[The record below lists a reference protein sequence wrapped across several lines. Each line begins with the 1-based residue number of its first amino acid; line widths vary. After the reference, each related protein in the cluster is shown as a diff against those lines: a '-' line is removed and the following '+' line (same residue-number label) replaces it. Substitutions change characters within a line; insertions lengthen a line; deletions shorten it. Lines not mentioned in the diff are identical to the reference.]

1 MLTFSQGRVNTPLQ
15 HNSRQCLV
23 SPPPLLCPRR
33 IVLVCAKRSLY
44 AAFSVLPYGD
54 SSSQLRYMTILTVPS
69 FSFMICHLVFIRR
82 HRVRV
87 ASRRPRLILCDSPIF
102 CLKQR
107 PEAGGPE
114 TEAVVRGGH
123 RPPALSGGHGAGLLR
138 EGKLSAW
145 SRAQDQDGRLWVGGR
160 EGVVLSIF
168 PWTQWQIMH

>member
-1 MLTFSQGRVNTPLQ
+1 MS
-15 HNSRQCLV
+15 
-23 SPPPLLCPRR
+23 RR

-54 SSSQLRYMTILTVPS
+54 SSSQLRYITILTVPS
-69 FSFMICHLVFIRR
+69 SSFMICHLVFIHR
-82 HRVRV
+82 HHVRA
-87 ASRRPRLILCDSPIF
+87 ASRRPRLILCDSLIF

-138 EGKLSAW
+138 EGKLSGHVLRIKMGGW
-145 SRAQDQDGRLWVGGR
+145 GRGGSQHFSLDPM
-160 EGVVLSIF
+160 VNNALMV
-168 PWTQWQIMH
+168 